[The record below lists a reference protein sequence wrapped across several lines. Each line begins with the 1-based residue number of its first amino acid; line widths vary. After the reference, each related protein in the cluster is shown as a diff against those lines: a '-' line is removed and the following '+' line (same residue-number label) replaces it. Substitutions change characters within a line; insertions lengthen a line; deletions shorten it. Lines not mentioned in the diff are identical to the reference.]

1 MTDLIKLFPLS
12 VAEGK
17 SLQISHRLSKVTQ
30 PPLFTRPFPNLNSA
44 VIMDVIS
51 LG

>member
-12 VAEGK
+12 AAEGK

-30 PPLFTRPFPNLNSA
+30 PPLFTRPLPNLDSA
-44 VIMDVIS
+44 LITEVIS